1 MRQGEIIALRW
12 EDIDMDEGFIH
23 VNTGA
28 SFGGK
33 NKPKEKQ
40 PKTEGGKR
48 PIPILHQLKTALG
61 DISGKSGYILHGC
74 KQTDLTVIMSKQ
86 AVKNMDERINKA
98 FRDNGIAEPFYS
110 HRMRHTILTLLN
122 NSRLADDKSLQTWA
136 GHSDA
141 AFTRRQYMTA
151 QEEQLQVV
159 AAAFSSYL
167 SAPM

>member
-1 MRQGEIIALRW
+1 
-12 EDIDMDEGFIH
+12 
-23 VNTGA
+23 
-28 SFGGK
+28 
-33 NKPKEKQ
+33 
-40 PKTEGGKR
+40 
-48 PIPILHQLKTALG
+48 
-61 DISGKSGYILHGC
+61 
-74 KQTDLTVIMSKQ
+74 
-86 AVKNMDERINKA
+86 MDERVNKA
-98 FRDNGIAEPFYS
+98 FQANGISEPFFS

-151 QEEQLQVV
+151 QEEQLQAV

>member
-1 MRQGEIIALRW
+1 
-12 EDIDMDEGFIH
+12 MDEGFIH
-23 VNTGA
+23 VNTAA

-98 FRDNGIAEPFYS
+98 FRDNGISEPFFS